1 MWFTRSDMSDTWDPK
16 DCSLSSS
23 SVHGISQ
30 ARILER
36 AAFFFSR
43 GSSQPRNRTRVSCI
57 GGRLLHCRRILYQLS
72 YKGSA
77 ALKRSTLKECLIK
90 FSRQEVVIKEGIL
103 NMIRTNCR
111 DFPGGPVAKTLSS
124 QSRESG
130 SIPGQGTRSHRL
142 NLEFSCAATKISW
155 VLQ

>member
-1 MWFTRSDMSDTWDPK
+1 MRKGVELCGLLAQACPTLGTPK
-16 DCSLSSS
+16 DCSQSSS

-30 ARILER
+30 ARILEW

-77 ALKRSTLKECLIK
+77 VLKRSTLKECLIK

-111 DFPGGPVAKTLSS
+111 DFPGGPVAKTLELPK
-124 QSRESG
+124 QGAWFHPWSG
-130 SIPGQGTRSHRL
+130 NWIPHALT
-142 NLEFSCAATKISW
+142 
-155 VLQ
+155 